1 MAEQVE
7 DGEDD
12 AEQRQQEIESLMS
25 IYGDEMKVLK
35 AGREYLVSLCY
46 RGRTRGCKIVT
57 YTILSAGRS
66 VCGGRWRDRAG
77 IRAQWSASSAW
88 ARAQC

>member
-1 MAEQVE
+1 MVKWAGRKFLKIMAEQVE

-12 AEQRQQEIESLMS
+12 AEQRQQEIESLTS

-46 RGRTRGCKIVT
+46 R
-57 YTILSAGRS
+57 
-66 VCGGRWRDRAG
+66 
-77 IRAQWSASSAW
+77 
-88 ARAQC
+88 